1 MTRKIIAATAFAA
14 LAIHAEEAWRFINL
28 ADWHSAEK
36 YVYMEKN
43 PEKHQKD
50 YACDLGCVKNLHAR
64 FGGDLIIIPGDT
76 NGGHWDRKDFIKRV
90 FPGLTP
96 EEAVLKAGK
105 LCYDGMQ
112 EPFRDGGYPLMLVA
126 VGDHEVGDNPWPA
139 NSSVARCQPRFREA
153 FADSFNKTPDGKF
166 KHTRKIGEAPA
177 RPIGTEF
184 EGTSYAYQHKNILF
198 VSVDVFY
205 QESPGKNICSEG
217 TVMGAVNGDHLEWL
231 DFVLGEARKDDT
243 IKHIIV
249 QAHLP
254 VLYPVRKVNSSG
266 MLMEDNE
273 DCAFWKTLRK
283 HNVDIYFAG
292 EVHATTVTKDP
303 QSDLVQIVSRGNFFN
318 NVLVGEVTDDRL
330 EFILYDEEGGRDF
343 ANPDKGY
350 APFGRFVLDKSGAEK
365 KFTAEGRLAF
375 FDPNA
380 RLLHFTFDEALPLGG
395 VNIVGNKKKP
405 RRGKG
410 HDTAFLNHG
419 SFGEQYSAIA
429 KTDGLTEGRRGGKA
443 VKLGETSSVWVQS
456 MGPLHSGHAISMS
469 VWIKT
474 TAEGNRL
481 VINTASIWRGENP
494 KANFMNLN
502 LNNGMPEVM
511 FTSKIA
517 LTAVTGKK
525 LNDGEWHHIAV
536 VMPEDDCMFSE
547 LKLYADG
554 RLLTTRLKGKNRR
567 FFAVNSMQLSVG
579 SLANSSKAY
588 DDLPIEPFVGEIDEV
603 SLWTRPLTDEEVA
616 VDAK

>member
-1 MTRKIIAATAFAA
+1 MTKPMVAAA
-14 LAIHAEEAWRFINL
+14 LFSTLAVHAEESWKFLNL

-43 PEKHQKD
+43 PEQHQKY
-50 YACDLGCVKNLHAR
+50 YAYDLACVKNLHTR
-64 FGGDLIIIPGDT
+64 FGGDFILIPGDT
-76 NGGHWDRKDFIKRV
+76 NGGHWDRKEFIKRV
-90 FPGLTP
+90 FPGFTP
-96 EEAVLKAGK
+96 EEAVLTAGK
-105 LCYDGMQ
+105 LCYDGLQ

-126 VGDHEVGDNPWPA
+126 VGDHEVGDNPWPV
-139 NSSVARCQPRFREA
+139 NSSVARCQPQFREA
-153 FADSFNKTPDGKF
+153 FANSFNKTPDGKF
-166 KHTRKIGEAPA
+166 KYTRKIGAAPA
-177 RPIGTEF
+177 RPVGTAF
-184 EGTSYAYQHKNILF
+184 EGTSYAYQHKNMLI
-198 VSVDVFY
+198 VTVDVFY
-205 QESPGKNICSEG
+205 QESSKKKISDEG
-217 TVMGAVNGDHLEWL
+217 TVMGAVNGDHLKWL
-231 DFVLGEARKDDT
+231 DFVLGEAHKDAS

-266 MLMEDNE
+266 MLMTGNE
-273 DCAFWKTLRK
+273 DCDFWKTLRK
-283 HNVDIYFAG
+283 HEVDIYFAG
-292 EVHATTVTKDP
+292 EVHANTVTKDP
-303 QSDLVQIVSRGNFFN
+303 ESDLVQIVSRGNFFN

-330 EFILYDEEGGRDF
+330 EFTIYDEEGGRRL
-343 ANPDKGY
+343 ANPDKDY
-350 APFGRFVLDKSGAEK
+350 IPFGRFVLDKSGAEK

-375 FDPNA
+375 LDRTT

-405 RRGKG
+405 KRGKG
-410 HDTAFLNHG
+410 HDAAFLNHG
-419 SFGEQYSAIA
+419 SFGEQYSATA
-429 KTDGLTEGRRGGKA
+429 KTQGLVAGRNGGKS
-443 VKLGETSSVWVQS
+443 VKLGESSSVWVQS

-469 VWIKT
+469 AWIKT
-474 TAEGNRL
+474 TEEGNRL
-481 VINTASIWRGENP
+481 VINTASIWRGESPN
-494 KANFMNLN
+494 ANFMNLN

-517 LTAVTGKK
+517 LTAVDGTK

-536 VMPEDDCMFSE
+536 VMPKDDCMFSE

-554 RLLTTRLKGKNRR
+554 QPLATRLKGKNRK
-567 FFAVNSMQLSVG
+567 FFAVNSMQLSIG

-588 DDLPIEPFVGEIDEV
+588 DDLPVEPFVGEIDEV